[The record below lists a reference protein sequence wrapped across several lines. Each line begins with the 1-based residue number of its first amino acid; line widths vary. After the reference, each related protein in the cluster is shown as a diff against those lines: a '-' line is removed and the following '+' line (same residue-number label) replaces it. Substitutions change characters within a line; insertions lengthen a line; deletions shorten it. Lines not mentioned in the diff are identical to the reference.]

1 MISRHWK
8 GIARREFADGYVD
21 HLRCE
26 TFPQLAVLP
35 GFIRASILRRE
46 VPDGIEFQVVT
57 LWDSLSA
64 IEVFAGLGAQQIVRV
79 PELLLG
85 VFAPFL
91 RLRELCEYRVRAG
104 E

>member
-26 TFPQLAVLP
+26 TFPQLAALP

-64 IEVFAGLGAQQIVRV
+64 IKAFAGHDIEASVVPDRVRV
-79 PELLLG
+79 MM
-85 VFAPFL
+85 
-91 RLRELCEYRVRAG
+91 VRYD
-104 E
+104 EQVVHYEVLHTFE